1 VKDIVIVIIT
11 GEAVPVAKDA
21 PRIQTSTDSYREGR
35 DRIFASPKPKADAR
49 PN

>member
-1 VKDIVIVIIT
+1 VKDIVIVITI
-11 GEAVPVAKDA
+11 ERVDAAKDA
-21 PRIQTSTDSYREGR
+21 PRTRTSTDSYREGW